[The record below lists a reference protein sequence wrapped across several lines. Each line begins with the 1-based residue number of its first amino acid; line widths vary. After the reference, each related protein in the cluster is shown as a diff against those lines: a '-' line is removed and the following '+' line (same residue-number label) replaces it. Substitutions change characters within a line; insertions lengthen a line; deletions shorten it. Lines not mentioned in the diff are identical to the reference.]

1 MVVFGLG
8 KNILSKSMLG
18 SCAPSNSP
26 QSTSHETPFESII
39 ISQQTPIE
47 TLNLSPKSYKNTECP
62 KEVPKSQKNNFLGM
76 SVPKN
81 QSQFLKV
88 SQF

>member
-1 MVVFGLG
+1 MWRISNLADIRPMGGISFHAMVVFGLG
-8 KNILSKSMLG
+8 KNILFKSMLG

-47 TLNLSPKSYKNTECP
+47 TLNLSPT
-62 KEVPKSQKNNFLGM
+62 
-76 SVPKN
+76 
-81 QSQFLKV
+81 
-88 SQF
+88 